1 MPFGFIAPK
10 TLNYLAFQY
19 SDFERTWWRLFQKRV
34 VRTKFDL
41 YIFFFSLHKDEGRG
55 KKELLLKFNSLLIVI
70 SHNFEQRPNIY
81 IYEIRTINSIVII
94 LGENMLNDT
103 IVVLLVIVVIIL

>member
-1 MPFGFIAPK
+1 M
-10 TLNYLAFQY
+10 
-19 SDFERTWWRLFQKRV
+19 
-34 VRTKFDL
+34 
-41 YIFFFSLHKDEGRG
+41 
-55 KKELLLKFNSLLIVI
+55 KFNSLLVVI